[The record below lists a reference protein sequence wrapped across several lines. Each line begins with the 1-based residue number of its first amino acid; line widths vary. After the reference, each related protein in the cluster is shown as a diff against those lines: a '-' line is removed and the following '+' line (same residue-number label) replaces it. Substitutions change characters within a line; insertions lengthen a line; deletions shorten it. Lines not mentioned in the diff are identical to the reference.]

1 MFLSQDSRAEVDEGA
16 EVVEEVCEELRVAV
30 ALEEEHHEEGGEV
43 RREEEEADEDED
55 NEMAHSILSVISFT
69 CGSCKSFKAA
79 RFLYFSK
86 RLLKIRVNTNNV
98 WLTACAPFL
107 LELLLILSIEFILF
121 LAGEIASRQGV
132 NELKTFLELF
142 VQAGSLN
149 VYH

>member
-16 EVVEEVCEELRVAV
+16 EVVEEVCEELHVAV

-79 RFLYFSK
+79 RFLYFNK
-86 RLLKIRVNTNNV
+86 RLLKIKVNTTNCVING
-98 WLTACAPFL
+98 LPTIF
-107 LELLLILSIEFILF
+107 
-121 LAGEIASRQGV
+121 AGASAHIVDRVHLVLGW
-132 NELKTFLELF
+132 
-142 VQAGSLN
+142 
-149 VYH
+149 